1 MNNLKCK
8 LLKALMGVSLGA
20 LGAFVVTFVVYFWN
34 LDMKLT
40 SVMQTVL
47 NKFYDKIERD
57 QHL

>member
-40 SVMQTVL
+40 SVMAGIL
-47 NKFYDKIERD
+47 LKHYDRIERN

>member
-1 MNNLKCK
+1 MSKFCK
-8 LLKALMGVSLGA
+8 LLKKLLIIC
-20 LGAFVVTFVVYFWN
+20 LAFFAVTFAIYFFN

>member
-20 LGAFVVTFVVYFWN
+20 LGAFAVTFVVYFWN

>member
-1 MNNLKCK
+1 MFRKKLSK
-8 LLKALMGVSLGA
+8 LLAKLGA
-20 LGAFVVTFVVYFWN
+20 IGLGFFAVTFIVYFFN

>member
-1 MNNLKCK
+1 MFRKKLGK
-8 LLKALMGVSLGA
+8 LLAKLGA
-20 LGAFVVTFVVYFWN
+20 IGLSFFAVTFIVYFFN

-47 NKFYDKIERD
+47 NKFYDKIKRD

>member
-1 MNNLKCK
+1 MFRKKLGK
-8 LLKALMGVSLGA
+8 LLAKLGA
-20 LGAFVVTFVVYFWN
+20 IGLGFFAVTFIVYFFN

-47 NKFYDKIERD
+47 NKCYDKIERD

>member
-1 MNNLKCK
+1 MFRKKLGK
-8 LLKALMGVSLGA
+8 LLAKLGA
-20 LGAFVVTFVVYFWN
+20 IGLGFFVVTFIVYFFN

>member
-1 MNNLKCK
+1 MFRKKLGK
-8 LLKALMGVSLGA
+8 LLAKLGA
-20 LGAFVVTFVVYFWN
+20 IGLVFFAVTFIVYFFN

-47 NKFYDKIERD
+47 NKFYDKIERA

>member
-1 MNNLKCK
+1 MFRKKLGK
-8 LLKALMGVSLGA
+8 LLAKLGA
-20 LGAFVVTFVVYFWN
+20 IGLDFFAVTFIVYFFN

-47 NKFYDKIERD
+47 NKFYDKVERD

>member
-1 MNNLKCK
+1 MFRKKLGK
-8 LLKALMGVSLGA
+8 LLAKLGA
-20 LGAFVVTFVVYFWN
+20 IGLGFFAVTFIVYFFN

-47 NKFYDKIERD
+47 NKFYDKVERN